1 MGCFHSEK
9 KWKWRGKNQAANFT
23 RPAIRT
29 YQRGAIQGGMG
40 LRSGGQQ
47 FFLAGQ
53 AAIVVASVTTLI
65 SAGRQ
70 VAWKKRRYR
79 NARPI
84 ILSINLEF
92 PHGN

>member
-1 MGCFHSEK
+1 
-9 KWKWRGKNQAANFT
+9 
-23 RPAIRT
+23 
-29 YQRGAIQGGMG
+29 

-47 FFLAGQ
+47 FFWAGQ